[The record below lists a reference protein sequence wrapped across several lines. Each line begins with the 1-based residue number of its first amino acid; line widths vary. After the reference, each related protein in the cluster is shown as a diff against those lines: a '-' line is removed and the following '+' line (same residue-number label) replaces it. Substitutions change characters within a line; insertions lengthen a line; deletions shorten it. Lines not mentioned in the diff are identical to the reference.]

1 MTGAGAAGILP
12 VSMVLVL
19 ELTGKKRRGLY
30 IGLVNTGY
38 TFGVA
43 LGAVI
48 AGALEPIIGW
58 VCAPLFQ
65 VPRFMLSRVISSYLL
80 ARRVLDPN
88 SHCFH
93 LGDVSIL

>member
-1 MTGAGAAGILP
+1 MIIFSCGTLLTAFSLTLSSFLVGRALTGAGAAGILP

-58 VCAPLFQ
+58 VCA
-65 VPRFMLSRVISSYLL
+65 ISSK
-80 ARRVLDPN
+80 
-88 SHCFH
+88 
-93 LGDVSIL
+93 